1 MHLFRRIVASPILL
15 FESLFLCAGIVS
27 AQVPSPA
34 NESSVSSAVAYD
46 LDTLFVLIDSDPGV
60 KAAIQDA
67 ARLGIEIDLV
77 DLSRS
82 PTLDFTTR
90 GRYPITS
97 KIDSVQDR
105 FSDLDERYID
115 GVFTVNVP
123 LTDFGV
129 SDAKKEAASLRAQAA
144 ALKINLV
151 KQTTLAELLVM
162 SLQVNSLNQSLI
174 ELQAILSKM
183 QSRVE
188 ESRMR
193 YEGGTGALQAV
204 RSLELKL
211 IEIESRIMK
220 AKYER
225 DLLSQQFERRFDA
238 SIIEHLPTAVYF
250 SHLLKSKGQFDV
262 IDRDSQMMLQLELSA
277 LNFDSL
283 AVDRSRFPDING
295 SISTTL
301 FNVDSRLGKE
311 YDVVGGVSGSMPLVD
326 AGSRDA
332 QLRQIGLRQQIVDEE
347 LVMDA
352 REAFA
357 EWEAINIEQDE
368 IRADIE
374 SLGLKKG
381 SIAQDLKELKLRAQT
396 LEGKPTDL
404 ALTEMEAGLTVVD
417 ELSLQF
423 ELQQSIVNSLVVS
436 ERLLVEVLKQGRR

>member
-1 MHLFRRIVASPILL
+1 MRNLYSCVFYTLLMGIGLFSLGSVADESTSPPNKPLGQTDVYELNALL
-15 FESLFLCAGIVS
+15 RLV
-27 AQVPSPA
+27 
-34 NESSVSSAVAYD
+34 
-46 LDTLFVLIDSDPGV
+46 DSDPSV
-60 KAAIQDA
+60 RAAKQDA
-67 ARLGIEIDLV
+67 EKLGVDVDLV
-77 DLSRS
+77 ALSRS

-105 FSDLDERYID
+105 FSDLDERYVD

-183 QSRVE
+183 QSRVGD
-188 ESRMR
+188 SRMR

-211 IEIESRIMK
+211 VEIESRIMK

-225 DLLSQQFERRFDA
+225 DLLSQQFERRFDTLI
-238 SIIEHLPTAVYF
+238 SEYLPTAVYF
-250 SHLLKSKGQFDV
+250 SYLLKSKGQFDV

-295 SISTTL
+295 SISATL

-311 YDVVGGVSGSMPLVD
+311 YDVVGGISGSMPLVD

-332 QLRQIGLRQQIVDEE
+332 QLRQIGLKQQIVDEE

-357 EWEAINIEQDE
+357 EWEAINTKRDE
-368 IRADIE
+368 INADIE
-374 SLGLKKG
+374 SLGLKKA
-381 SIAQDLKELKLRAQT
+381 SIAQDLRELELRAQT

-404 ALTEMEAGLTVVD
+404 AVIEMEAGLTAVD
-417 ELSLQF
+417 ELSLYS
-423 ELQQSIVNSLVVS
+423 ELQQSIIKSLVVS
-436 ERLLVEVLKQGRR
+436 EQLLLEVLKQGQR

>member
-1 MHLFRRIVASPILL
+1 MRNLYSCVFYTLLMGIGLFSLGSVADESTSPPNKPLGQTDVYELNALL
-15 FESLFLCAGIVS
+15 RLV
-27 AQVPSPA
+27 
-34 NESSVSSAVAYD
+34 
-46 LDTLFVLIDSDPGV
+46 DSDPSV
-60 KAAIQDA
+60 RAAKQDA
-67 ARLGIEIDLV
+67 EKLGVDVDLV
-77 DLSRS
+77 ALSRS

-105 FSDLDERYID
+105 FSDLDERYVD

-183 QSRVE
+183 QSRVGD
-188 ESRMR
+188 SRMR

-211 IEIESRIMK
+211 VEIESRIMK

-225 DLLSQQFERRFDA
+225 DLLSQQFERRFDTLI
-238 SIIEHLPTAVYF
+238 SEYLPTAVYF
-250 SHLLKSKGQFDV
+250 SYLLKSKGQFDV

-295 SISTTL
+295 SISATL

-311 YDVVGGVSGSMPLVD
+311 YDVVGGISGSMPLVD

-332 QLRQIGLRQQIVDEE
+332 QLRQIGLKQQIVDEE

-357 EWEAINIEQDE
+357 EWEAINTKRDE
-368 IRADIE
+368 INADIE
-374 SLGLKKG
+374 SLGLKKA
-381 SIAQDLKELKLRAQT
+381 SIAQDLRELELRAQT

-404 ALTEMEAGLTVVD
+404 AVIEMEAGLTVVD
-417 ELSLQF
+417 ELSLRS
-423 ELQQSIVNSLVVS
+423 ELQQSIIKSLVVS
-436 ERLLVEVLKQGRR
+436 EQLLLEILKQGQR

>member
-1 MHLFRRIVASPILL
+1 MRNLYSCVFYTLLMGIGLFSLGSVADESTSPPNKPLGQTDVYELNALL
-15 FESLFLCAGIVS
+15 RLV
-27 AQVPSPA
+27 
-34 NESSVSSAVAYD
+34 
-46 LDTLFVLIDSDPGV
+46 DSDPSV
-60 KAAIQDA
+60 RAAKQDA
-67 ARLGIEIDLV
+67 EKLGVDVDLV
-77 DLSRS
+77 ALSRS

-105 FSDLDERYID
+105 FSDLDERYVD

-183 QSRVE
+183 QSRVGD
-188 ESRMR
+188 SRMR

-211 IEIESRIMK
+211 VEIESRIMK

-225 DLLSQQFERRFDA
+225 DLLSQQFERRFDTLI
-238 SIIEHLPTAVYF
+238 SEYLPTAVYF
-250 SHLLKSKGQFDV
+250 SYLLKSKGQFDV

-295 SISTTL
+295 SISATL

-311 YDVVGGVSGSMPLVD
+311 YDVVGGISGSMPLVD

-332 QLRQIGLRQQIVDEE
+332 QLRQIGLKQQIVDEE

-357 EWEAINIEQDE
+357 EWEAINTKRDE
-368 IRADIE
+368 INADIE
-374 SLGLKKG
+374 SLGLKKA
-381 SIAQDLKELKLRAQT
+381 SIAQDLRELELRAQT

-404 ALTEMEAGLTVVD
+404 AVIEMEAGLTVVD
-417 ELSLQF
+417 ELSLRS
-423 ELQQSIVNSLVVS
+423 ELQQSIIKSLVVS
-436 ERLLVEVLKQGRR
+436 EQLLLEVLKQGQR

>member
-1 MHLFRRIVASPILL
+1 MRNLYSCVFYTLLMGIGLFSLGSVADESTSPPNKPLGQTDVYELNALL
-15 FESLFLCAGIVS
+15 RLV
-27 AQVPSPA
+27 
-34 NESSVSSAVAYD
+34 
-46 LDTLFVLIDSDPGV
+46 DSDPSV
-60 KAAIQDA
+60 RAAKQDA
-67 ARLGIEIDLV
+67 EKLGVDVDLV
-77 DLSRS
+77 ALSRS

-105 FSDLDERYID
+105 FSDLDERYVD

-183 QSRVE
+183 QSRVGD
-188 ESRMR
+188 SRMR

-211 IEIESRIMK
+211 VEIESRIMK

-225 DLLSQQFERRFDA
+225 DLLSQQFERRFDTLI
-238 SIIEHLPTAVYF
+238 SEYLPTAVYF
-250 SHLLKSKGQFDV
+250 SYLLKSKGQFDV

-277 LNFDSL
+277 LNFDAL

-295 SISTTL
+295 SISATL

-311 YDVVGGVSGSMPLVD
+311 YDVVGGISGSMPLVD

-332 QLRQIGLRQQIVDEE
+332 QLRQIGLKQQIVDEE

-357 EWEAINIEQDE
+357 EWEAINTKRDE
-368 IRADIE
+368 INADIE
-374 SLGLKKG
+374 SLGLKKA
-381 SIAQDLKELKLRAQT
+381 SIAQDLRELELRAQT

-404 ALTEMEAGLTVVD
+404 AVIEMEAGLTVVD
-417 ELSLQF
+417 ELSLYS
-423 ELQQSIVNSLVVS
+423 ELQQSIIKSLVVS
-436 ERLLVEVLKQGRR
+436 EQLLLEVLKQGQR

>member
-1 MHLFRRIVASPILL
+1 
-15 FESLFLCAGIVS
+15 
-27 AQVPSPA
+27 
-34 NESSVSSAVAYD
+34 
-46 LDTLFVLIDSDPGV
+46 
-60 KAAIQDA
+60 
-67 ARLGIEIDLV
+67 
-77 DLSRS
+77 
-82 PTLDFTTR
+82 
-90 GRYPITS
+90 
-97 KIDSVQDR
+97 
-105 FSDLDERYID
+105 
-115 GVFTVNVP
+115 
-123 LTDFGV
+123 
-129 SDAKKEAASLRAQAA
+129 
-144 ALKINLV
+144 
-151 KQTTLAELLVM
+151 
-162 SLQVNSLNQSLI
+162 
-174 ELQAILSKM
+174 
-183 QSRVE
+183 
-188 ESRMR
+188 MR

-436 ERLLVEVLKQGRR
+436 ERLLVEVLKQGQR

>member
-1 MHLFRRIVASPILL
+1 MRNLYSCVFYTLLMGIGLFSLGSVADESTSPPNKPLGQTDVYELNALL
-15 FESLFLCAGIVS
+15 RLV
-27 AQVPSPA
+27 
-34 NESSVSSAVAYD
+34 
-46 LDTLFVLIDSDPGV
+46 DSDPSV
-60 KAAIQDA
+60 RAAKQDA
-67 ARLGIEIDLV
+67 EKLGVDVDLV
-77 DLSRS
+77 ALSRS

-105 FSDLDERYID
+105 FSDLDERYVD

-183 QSRVE
+183 QSRVGD
-188 ESRMR
+188 SRMR

-211 IEIESRIMK
+211 VEIESRIMK

-225 DLLSQQFERRFDA
+225 DLLSQQFERRFDTLI
-238 SIIEHLPTAVYF
+238 SEYLPTAVYF
-250 SHLLKSKGQFDV
+250 SYLLKSKGQFDV

-295 SISTTL
+295 SISATL

-311 YDVVGGVSGSMPLVD
+311 YDVVGGISGSMPLVD

-332 QLRQIGLRQQIVDEE
+332 QLRQIGLKQQIVDEE

-357 EWEAINIEQDE
+357 EWEAINTKRDE
-368 IRADIE
+368 INADIE
-374 SLGLKKG
+374 SLGLKKA
-381 SIAQDLKELKLRAQT
+381 SIAQDLRELELRAQT

-404 ALTEMEAGLTVVD
+404 AVIEMEAGLTVVD
-417 ELSLQF
+417 ELSLYS
-423 ELQQSIVNSLVVS
+423 ELQQSIIKSLVVS
-436 ERLLVEVLKQGRR
+436 EQLLLEVLKQGQR

>member
-1 MHLFRRIVASPILL
+1 MRNLYSCVFYTLLMGIGLFSLGSVADESTSPPNKPLGQTDVYELNALL
-15 FESLFLCAGIVS
+15 RLV
-27 AQVPSPA
+27 
-34 NESSVSSAVAYD
+34 
-46 LDTLFVLIDSDPGV
+46 DSDPSV
-60 KAAIQDA
+60 RAAKQDA
-67 ARLGIEIDLV
+67 EKLGVDVDLV
-77 DLSRS
+77 ALSRS

-105 FSDLDERYID
+105 FSDLDERYVD

-183 QSRVE
+183 QSRVGD
-188 ESRMR
+188 SRMR

-211 IEIESRIMK
+211 VEIESRIMK

-225 DLLSQQFERRFDA
+225 DLLSQQFERRFDTLI
-238 SIIEHLPTAVYF
+238 SEYLPTAVYF
-250 SHLLKSKGQFDV
+250 SYLLKSKGQFDV

-295 SISTTL
+295 SISATL

-311 YDVVGGVSGSMPLVD
+311 YDVVGGISGSMPLVD

-332 QLRQIGLRQQIVDEE
+332 QLRQIGLKQQIVDEE

-357 EWEAINIEQDE
+357 EWEAINTKRDE
-368 IRADIE
+368 INADIE
-374 SLGLKKG
+374 SLGLKKA
-381 SIAQDLKELKLRAQT
+381 SIAQDLRELELRAQT

-404 ALTEMEAGLTVVD
+404 AVIEMEAGLTVVD
-417 ELSLQF
+417 ELSLHS
-423 ELQQSIVNSLVVS
+423 ELQQSIIKSLVVS
-436 ERLLVEVLKQGRR
+436 EQLLLEVLKQGQR